1 MKENWDVLIVGC
13 GAAGLYCALN
23 LPENQNVCMICKEDI
38 EHSDSYLAQGG
49 ISMLRGEDDY
59 QEYFNDTLRAG
70 HYEND
75 PKSVD
80 LMIRYSNTI
89 INDLIKHGVDFEKDH
104 DGRLCFTKEGAHS
117 KPRILYH
124 EDETGKEITSRLLLE
139 AKKRKNI
146 HIYPY
151 CMMIDLLEK
160 DNRAY
165 GIVVQKDQT
174 IFPLFANSIVL
185 ACGGIGG
192 IFKNSTNYESLQ
204 GDALSICLHHHVEL
218 ENIDYIQ
225 IHPTTLYSTKKG
237 RRFLLSESLR
247 GEGARLLNIHGKR
260 FVNELLPRDLL
271 TDKINEQMRI
281 DHSDHVFLDLTPIGE
296 TALRTHFPHICSR
309 CQEEGYDVF
318 HEPIPVVQAQH
329 YFMGGIKI
337 DLSGKTSMKDLYAC
351 GETSCSNVHGRN
363 RLASNSLL
371 ESLVFAKKAAED
383 IMFSQF
389 EPKALLP
396 FTMKKIY
403 QDTSKLMQDYQDELW
418 SEIERWKLIHERNNI
433 EA

>member
-1 MKENWDVLIVGC
+1 M
-13 GAAGLYCALN
+13 
-23 LPENQNVCMICKEDI
+23 
-38 EHSDSYLAQGG
+38 
-49 ISMLRGEDDY
+49 
-59 QEYFNDTLRAG
+59 
-70 HYEND
+70 
-75 PKSVD
+75 
-80 LMIRYSNTI
+80 
-89 INDLIKHGVDFEKDH
+89 
-104 DGRLCFTKEGAHS
+104 
-117 KPRILYH
+117 
-124 EDETGKEITSRLLLE
+124 
-139 AKKRKNI
+139 
-146 HIYPY
+146 
-151 CMMIDLLEK
+151 
-160 DNRAY
+160 
-165 GIVVQKDQT
+165 
-174 IFPLFANSIVL
+174 
-185 ACGGIGG
+185 
-192 IFKNSTNYESLQ
+192 
-204 GDALSICLHHHVEL
+204 
-218 ENIDYIQ
+218 
-225 IHPTTLYSTKKG
+225 
-237 RRFLLSESLR
+237 R

-296 TALRTHFPHICSR
+296 TALKTHFPHICSR

-318 HEPIPVVQAQH
+318 HEPIPVVPAQH

-383 IMFSQF
+383 ITFSQY

-396 FTMKKIY
+396 FTMKEIY
-403 QDTSKLMQDYQDELW
+403 QDTSKLMHDYQDELW